1 MTEART
7 EEARTPEAGETV
19 EGAGAPDAF
28 AAVPAEQAARKPGRG
43 RRIAVVS
50 AVALV
55 TAAAVAVSGFTW
67 VTVRDADRDP
77 GKPVW
82 KYAEAPDPQPSPVET
97 DGLRGAL
104 LSWEDDLSQGPD
116 MGEYGSDVE
125 LNGKQAAALAKE
137 SFDELPRSQ
146 RRQLEREIDKRRMK
160 GVAMRSYTVQG
171 RRGAYVTEVV
181 LTQMSNEKDA
191 RSGSIGRRQI
201 FESVKDL
208 GIAVA
213 GPKVPGHGKNAR
225 CYVIEA
231 DKKGRNEFVHCVGHQ
246 GEVTV
251 SLSAFAPRPIEKK
264 DIAGLMGKQ
273 LDRIETPGEA
283 V

>member
-7 EEARTPEAGETV
+7 EEAQAPASGETAG
-19 EGAGAPDAF
+19 GAGAPDAF
-28 AAVPAEQAARKPGRG
+28 AAVPAREAAKKPGRG
-43 RRIAVVS
+43 RRVAAVS

-55 TAAAVAVSGFTW
+55 TVAAIGVSGFTW
-67 VTVRDADRDP
+67 VTVRDADRDA

-82 KYAEAPDPQPSPVET
+82 KYAKAPERKPSSVEA
-97 DGLRGAL
+97 DGLRGML
-104 LSWEDDLSQGPD
+104 LSWGDDLSQGPD
-116 MGEYGSDVE
+116 MGEYGSDAE
-125 LNGKQAAALAKE
+125 LNGKEAAALAKE

-160 GVAMRSYTVQG
+160 GVAMRSYAVWG

-191 RSGSIGRRQI
+191 KDGATGRRQI
-201 FESVKDL
+201 FESIQDL
-208 GIAVA
+208 GIAAA
-213 GPKVPGHGKNAR
+213 GPKVPGHAKNAR